1 MMGLKAEDV
10 FRPGAFPEYT
20 YISRKSAISDLPY
33 EFRLMQ
39 AIKVSGFLTSLVG
52 PSKMGKTILCEKVIG
67 FEKIV
72 EVSGADFGLET
83 DFWKVVAAKVGLSYE
98 GEFFSEK
105 MIADTRDKYSKKETY
120 SLTKDKIIEYYKN
133 ENLVLVID
141 DFHYA
146 PEGKRMQIAQQLK
159 DAIRRG
165 FKAIV
170 VSLPHRADEAI
181 RRNADLS
188 GRLSMINMES
198 WEVNDLKEIAKI
210 GFEKLGIQIT
220 DDVAVQIAVESLSS
234 PQLMQYICLNICT
247 ILEMSGGDN
256 WSVKPE
262 ILKTSYR
269 YTTANFEYGDVVS
282 LMQKGPNMRG
292 KGRNRF
298 RADNGK
304 EYDIY
309 ELIVKSI
316 AENPPIM
323 KLEFEDVKERI
334 YRLITDDCK
343 KPTPQAIKESLVKL
357 QELLD
362 GREDIFKVLDWKD
375 GVLYIL
381 DPLFLFYLRW
391 GGVENKDV

>member
-1 MMGLKAEDV
+1 MTLRAEDV

-20 YISRKSAISDLPY
+20 YISRKSTVSNLSY
-33 EFRLMQ
+33 EFRLIQ
-39 AIKVSGFLTSLVG
+39 AIRVSGFLTSLVG

-67 FEKIV
+67 FEHIV
-72 EVSGADFGLET
+72 EISGADFDEDT
-83 DFWKVVAAKVGLSYE
+83 DFWKLVAAKAGLAYE
-98 GEFFSEK
+98 GQFASEK
-105 MIADTRDKYSKKETY
+105 SIAETSDKYTKKETF
-120 SLTKDKIIEYYKN
+120 SLTKDKIIEYYKK

-146 PEGKRMQIAQQLK
+146 PEGKRMQVAQQLK

-181 RRNADLS
+181 RQNADLS
-188 GRLSMINMES
+188 GRLSLINMEP
-198 WEVNDLKEIAKI
+198 WKVEDLKEIAKL
-210 GFEKLGIQIT
+210 GFSRLNIEIE
-220 DDVAVQIAVESLSS
+220 DDIAEQIAIESLSS

-247 ILEMSGGDN
+247 ILEMSGNEEKKIG
-256 WSVKPE
+256 KG
-262 ILKTSYR
+262 ILETAYH

-282 LMQKGPNMRG
+282 LMRKGPNTRG
-292 KGRNRF
+292 KNRNTF
-298 RADNGK
+298 HTTDGNQS
-304 EYDIY
+304 DIY

-334 YRLITDDCK
+334 YNLISDGCK
-343 KPTPQAIKESLVKL
+343 RPTPQAIKESLVKL
-357 QELLD
+357 QELLH
-362 GREDIFKVLDWKD
+362 GREDIFKVLDWKE
-375 GVLYIL
+375 GMLYIL

-391 GGVENKDV
+391 GGAGR

>member
-1 MMGLKAEDV
+1 MALKAEEV

-20 YISRKSAISDLPY
+20 YISRKSAVSDLPY
-33 EFRLMQ
+33 EFRLAQ

-67 FEKIV
+67 FDKIV
-72 EVSGADFGLET
+72 EISGADFQEDT
-83 DFWKVVAAKVGLSYE
+83 DFWRLVATKAGLAYE
-98 GEFFSEK
+98 GQFSSEK
-105 MIADTRDKYSKKETY
+105 TIADTSDKYAKQETY
-120 SLTKDKIIEYYKN
+120 SLTKDRIIEFYKQ

-146 PEGKRMQIAQQLK
+146 PETKRIQIAQQLK

-170 VSLPHRADEAI
+170 VSLPHRADESI
-181 RRNADLS
+181 RQNADLS
-188 GRLSMINMES
+188 GRLSLINMEP
-198 WEVNDLKEIAKI
+198 WEVDDLKEIAKV
-210 GFEKLGIQIT
+210 GFQKLGIQIG
-220 DDVAVQIAVESLSS
+220 DEVAAQIAIESLSS

-247 ILEMSGGDN
+247 ILEMAGNGDRHV
-256 WSVKPE
+256 SRD
-262 ILKTSYR
+262 ILETAYQ

-282 LMQKGPNMRG
+282 LMQRGPNTRG
-292 KGRNRF
+292 KGRNMF
-298 RADNGK
+298 RTGNGR

-323 KLEFEDVKERI
+323 KLEFEDVKVRI
-334 YRLITDDCK
+334 YHLISDDCK
-343 KPTPQAIKESLVKL
+343 KPSPQAIKDSLVKL
-357 QELLD
+357 KELLD
-362 GREDIFKVLDWKD
+362 GREDIFKVLDWKE
-375 GVLYIL
+375 GVLYIR

-391 GGVENKDV
+391 GRREK

>member
-1 MMGLKAEDV
+1 MGLKAEEV
-10 FRPGAFPEYT
+10 FCPGAFPQYT
-20 YISRKSAISDLPY
+20 YISRKSAVSDLPY

-67 FEKIV
+67 FENIV
-72 EVSGADFGLET
+72 EISGADFEEDT
-83 DFWKVVAAKVGLSYE
+83 DFWKLVSAKAGLAYE
-98 GEFFSEK
+98 GQFASEK
-105 MIADTRDKYSKKETY
+105 IISSTSDKYTKKETF
-120 SLTKDKIIEYYKN
+120 SLTKDKIIEYYK
-133 ENLVLVID
+133 ENQLVLVID

-181 RRNADLS
+181 RQNADLS
-188 GRLSMINMES
+188 GRLSLINMEP
-198 WEVNDLKEIAKI
+198 WEVNDLKEIAKL
-210 GFEKLGIQIT
+210 GFGKLGISIE
-220 DDVAVQIAVESLSS
+220 DSIAEQIAVESLSS

-247 ILEMSGGDN
+247 ILEMSEN
-256 WSVKPE
+256 KKRE
-262 ILKTSYR
+262 IEQKILETAYR
-269 YTTANFEYGDVVS
+269 YTTANFEYRDVVA
-282 LMQKGPNMRG
+282 LMQKGPNTRG
-292 KGRNRF
+292 KCRNTF
-298 RADNGK
+298 HTVDGQ
-304 EYDIY
+304 ECDMY

-334 YRLITDDCK
+334 YRLIFDDDK
-343 KPTPQAIKESLVKL
+343 KPTPQTIKESLSKL
-357 QELLD
+357 QELLY
-362 GREDIFKVLDWKD
+362 GREDIFKVLDWKE

-391 GGVENKDV
+391 GGGR